1 MLPINDPRITIIDG
15 AYSIQCKCGNVVKSA
30 IKSTALK
37 VAERGSCLK
46 CKKDYRTMRG
56 IVAGLYQRSDKKWC
70 SKCPNCNKEQAY
82 TRKDHAKQSTIAGW
96 KCKACTAALKGF
108 SANQPIGH
116 KKRLYNQFAKSA
128 KNRRMPWEISE
139 EEMFEPYTGTCALT
153 GWEISISY
161 DSRTASLDRIDNS
174 KGYIKGNI
182 QWVHTMVNM
191 CRNKYTLEK
200 FIEMCKSVASKW

>member
-1 MLPINDPRITIIDG
+1 
-15 AYSIQCKCGNVVKSA
+15 
-30 IKSTALK
+30 
-37 VAERGSCLK
+37 
-46 CKKDYRTMRG
+46 
-56 IVAGLYQRSDKKWC
+56 
-70 SKCPNCNKEQAY
+70 
-82 TRKDHAKQSTIAGW
+82 
-96 KCKACTAALKGF
+96 
-108 SANQPIGH
+108 
-116 KKRLYNQFAKSA
+116 
-128 KNRRMPWEISE
+128 
-139 EEMFEPYTGTCALT
+139 MFEPYTGTCALT